1 MKEWIKKISENKTQF
16 FLFVGILTVLFTSLI
31 IMSAV
36 TDNQVDDPVIDDT
49 PVTPNEPDKEEPTT
63 TVTVELVKLPF
74 DETMNYNIVR
84 TFYER
89 SGTKEEQEKALIR
102 YGSSYRTSVGTS
114 YSNKDNQSFDV
125 LAALSGTVTEVKE
138 NPLYGNYVVIEHKDG
153 IKTCYYGLSEVTISV
168 GATVNQGDKLGSSGN
183 TEIDQDA
190 GNHIYFQIL
199 KNDKHLNPAKQIGK
213 KITDL

>member
-1 MKEWIKKISENKTQF
+1 MKEWIKRINENKFQF
-16 FLFVGILTVLFTSLI
+16 FFFVGVLVFLFVSLVI
-31 IMSAV
+31 VGVVS
-36 TDNQVDDPVIDDT
+36 DNQTDDPIDDT
-49 PVTPNEPDKEEPTT
+49 PVVPDTPKDEDKPTT
-63 TVTVELVKLPF
+63 TVTVETVLLPF
-74 DETMNYNIVR
+74 DQKMDFTVVR
-84 TFYER
+84 KFYER
-89 SGTKEEQEKALIR
+89 SGTKEEQEKSLIK

-114 YSNKDNQSFDV
+114 YSKTDNQPFEV

-153 IKTCYYGLSEVTISV
+153 IKTCYYGLSEVTV
-168 GATVNQGDKLGSSGN
+168 TAGATINQGDKLGISGN

-199 KNDKHLNPAKQIGK
+199 KNNKHLNQEKQIGK

>member
-1 MKEWIKKISENKTQF
+1 MKEWIKRINENKFQF
-16 FLFVGILTVLFTSLI
+16 FFFVGVLVFLFVSLVI
-31 IMSAV
+31 VGVVS
-36 TDNQVDDPVIDDT
+36 DNQTDDPIDDT
-49 PVTPNEPDKEEPTT
+49 PVVPDTPKDEDKPTT
-63 TVTVELVKLPF
+63 TVTVETVLLPF
-74 DETMNYNIVR
+74 DQKMDFTVVR
-84 TFYER
+84 KFYER
-89 SGTKEEQEKALIR
+89 SGTKEEQEKSLIK

-114 YSNKDNQSFDV
+114 YSKTDNQPFEV

-153 IKTCYYGLSEVTISV
+153 IKTCYYGLSEVTV
-168 GATVNQGDKLGSSGN
+168 TAGATINQGDKLGISGN

-199 KNDKHLNPAKQIGK
+199 KNNKHLNPEKQIGK